1 MRRSGLICFFFND
14 TATTEIYTLSLHDAL
29 PISALALSLPSWV
42 MFSAFLFGRRL
53 ALVPMHT
60 DAPVEQRR
68 PKPPSWTVVPALAV
82 LVLTVLA
89 TVAVGDQT
97 LSTAPIHAIGAWLL
111 LFAAPVPA
119 FVTWNFAARLYWLR
133 TRG

>member
-1 MRRSGLICFFFND
+1 MTVLVATAVVFSPLGLIYEAGRGGTFVRV
-14 TATTEIYTLSLHDAL
+14 
-29 PISALALSLPSWV
+29 ALSLPSWV

-89 TVAVGDQT
+89 TVALGDQT
-97 LSTAPIHAIGAWLL
+97 LSTAPTHAIGAWLL